1 MGQHQTNRFQ
11 VTNQCRRAGLTPFR
25 LGSPDMT
32 LLFIQS
38 LIFVIVCVMAA
49 SKMSLPKG
57 VFNANLAEC
66 RTKENLLGP
75 LCDFTKQGAADKK
88 NKKAGLLRLTGDN

>member
-32 LLFIQS
+32 PLFIQS

-49 SKMSLPKG
+49 SKMSPPKG
-57 VFNANLAEC
+57 DFNANLADAEQ
-66 RTKENLLGP
+66 RKTY
-75 LCDFTKQGAADKK
+75 
-88 NKKAGLLRLTGDN
+88 